1 MIAAFIGLAAWGV
14 WKKPSLGLFAGYLFL
29 ILAETVFIRKPFT
42 GSHFQPELFWSW
54 RAWKVQR
61 SQILTNVIMFIP
73 VGILAG
79 WLWKWKGLWF
89 AAGLSLTVEAL
100 QLITKRGLMEFD
112 DVLHNFLGATVG
124 IVILIFV
131 RKLITDMN

>member
-1 MIAAFIGLAAWGV
+1 
-14 WKKPSLGLFAGYLFL
+14 
-29 ILAETVFIRKPFT
+29 
-42 GSHFQPELFWSW
+42 
-54 RAWKVQR
+54 
-61 SQILTNVIMFIP
+61 MFIP